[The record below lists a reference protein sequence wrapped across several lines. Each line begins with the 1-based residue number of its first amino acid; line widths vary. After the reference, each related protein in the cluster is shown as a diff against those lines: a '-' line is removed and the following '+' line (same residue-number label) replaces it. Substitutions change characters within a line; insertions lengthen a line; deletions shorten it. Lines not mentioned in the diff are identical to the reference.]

1 VNVRCSAI
9 PMLGREV
16 ARNWGNCSSGLRVT
30 EQLFPWGTRDVTH
43 MQQPDRSAA
52 NNMTAS
58 ESVALTSRKDPER
71 AMRAW
76 LVKTSLGADLSFFG
90 CVVTRARRNRVALA
104 SDLTTPN
111 RNPYELANGVNQRQN
126 PAPSSASGCRP
137 SLR

>member
-1 VNVRCSAI
+1 MNVRCSAI
-9 PMLGREV
+9 PMLGRGV
-16 ARNWGNCSSGLRVT
+16 ARNWGNCWSGLRVT

-52 NNMTAS
+52 NNIRAS

-104 SDLTTPN
+104 FGLDHSKPQ
-111 RNPYELANGVNQRQN
+111 PV
-126 PAPSSASGCRP
+126 
-137 SLR
+137 